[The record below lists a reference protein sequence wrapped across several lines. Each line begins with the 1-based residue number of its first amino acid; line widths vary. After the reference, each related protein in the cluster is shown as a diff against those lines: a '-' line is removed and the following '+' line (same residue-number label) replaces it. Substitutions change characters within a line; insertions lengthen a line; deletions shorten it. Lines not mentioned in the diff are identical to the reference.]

1 MTTPQTGQ
9 LRIVPKYHW
18 SAFMM
23 AAFKPRATING
34 HEVQLN
40 WGENVLPAPAGVHNI
55 EIHIPYLWKMGKA
68 SITVDNTVG
77 TPTVHYSAP
86 VVNFMGGA
94 IGLEPQKFPGMVA
107 MLIML
112 GVIVLAVACCC
123 GGALLNG
130 GN

>member
-9 LRIVPKYHW
+9 LRIVPRFHW
-18 SAFMM
+18 SAFTM
-23 AAFKPRATING
+23 AAFKPRASING

-40 WGENVLPAPAGVHNI
+40 WGENVLPAPLGVHNI

-68 SITVDNTVG
+68 NITVDNTSGV
-77 TPTVHYSAP
+77 PTVHYSAP
-86 VVNFMGGA
+86 MINFMGGA
-94 IGLEPQKFPGMVA
+94 VGLTQQKYPGMLA

-112 GVIVLAVACCC
+112 GVVGLVVVLCCAGAV
-123 GGALLNG
+123 LSG